1 MPCARKVFVLRM
13 GHRPVRDHRVTTH
26 VGLVARAFGA
36 DGIYLE
42 EHVEESVIRT
52 LRKVTEVWGGCF
64 EVNTV
69 SNPISLI
76 KYWKKVGGIVVHLT
90 MYGVNIGEKPSLLAE
105 LRERCADILVVVGGE
120 KMPREVFDLAD
131 YNVAIGNQPHSEVA
145 ALAVFLDRLFEGR
158 ELVREFKGAKLK
170 VIPSE
175 RGKIVKRVAED
186 EERRA
191 TDHSGQEDPR
201 GGCSAH
207 TEGAHGQS

>member
-1 MPCARKVFVLRM
+1 M

-52 LRKVTEVWGGCF
+52 LRKVTEVWGGRF

-76 KYWKKVGGIVVHLT
+76 KYWKKIGGIVVHLT
-90 MYGVNIGEKPSLLAE
+90 MYGINIGEKPSLLAE

-175 RGKIVKRVAED
+175 RGKIAKRVTED
-186 EERRA
+186 EERRGI
-191 TDHSGQEDPR
+191 DHSGQEDPR
-201 GGCSAH
+201 RGCSAH

>member
-1 MPCARKVFVLRM
+1 MPCARRVFVLRM

-186 EERRA
+186 EERRV

>member
-1 MPCARKVFVLRM
+1 M

-186 EERRA
+186 EERRV

>member
-1 MPCARKVFVLRM
+1 VSSICRVFVLRM
-13 GHRPVRDHRVTTH
+13 GHRPVRDHRVTAH

-42 EHVEESVIRT
+42 EHVEESIIRT
-52 LRKVTEVWGGCF
+52 LRKVTEVWGGNF

-69 SNPISLI
+69 YNPIGFI
-76 KYWKKVGGIVVHLT
+76 KSWKKLGGIVVHLT
-90 MYGVNIGEKPSLLAE
+90 MYGINIAERPSLLTE
-105 LRERCADILVVVGGE
+105 LRERCGSILVVVGGE

-145 ALAVFLDRLFEGR
+145 ALAVFLDRFFEGR

-175 RGKIVKRVAED
+175 RGKIVKRV
-186 EERRA
+186 
-191 TDHSGQEDPR
+191 
-201 GGCSAH
+201 
-207 TEGAHGQS
+207 TENEA